1 MRQARIDD
9 NSPAGNL
16 MAEALL
22 NIEGVEVRR
31 GMGVVLSAFDLTL
44 ASGEILVL
52 HGANGAGK
60 STVIE
65 TAAGLLPLEQ
75 GSVAHHQKM
84 TSHADGRRIKPTSP
98 FGLTLQTNGVIGSE
112 RVHSHLTAVAE
123 LSDASLELNP
133 LLEAYGLQHR
143 AHDRVAHLSG
153 GQARKVAVLAGLM
166 PAMLATSPCL
176 VLLDEPDSGLDE
188 AAIDSL
194 CEHVTTLAAAGHGF
208 LIATHNPRLLSIA
221 THLHDLN
228 TKTKHNSV
236 SDEPWV
242 PLGTPAPSK
251 WLLVRTGHRY
261 SRSTSAGFARNGLAA
276 LMVLGC
282 VLALGDPSV
291 LPKGLWVTG
300 GVLAPAF
307 AAGLAGDPT
316 THLMRE
322 GRANDWWRA
331 QAQRT
336 PNALGL
342 GLGIGAWTTALSSVL
357 FLGGLDLCLIAAGAV
372 IGELTMASVR
382 ALYNSTHRLSRPN
395 AVFIRLLL
403 PAFILPWALIVSWVS
418 NW

>member
-1 MRQARIDD
+1 
-9 NSPAGNL
+9 

>member
-1 MRQARIDD
+1 MGQARIDD
-9 NSPAGNL
+9 NSPVGNL

-44 ASGEILVL
+44 DSGEILIL

-75 GSVAHHQKM
+75 GSVAHHGKL

-98 FGLTLQTNGVIGSE
+98 FGLTLQSNGVIGSE

-123 LSDASLELNP
+123 LSSVALELNP
-133 LLEAYGLQHR
+133 LLAAYGLQHR
-143 AHDRVAHLSG
+143 AQDRIAHLSG

-166 PAMLATSPCL
+166 PAMLATSPC
-176 VLLDEPDSGLDE
+176 VIMLDEPDSGLDE

-194 CEHVTTLAAAGHGF
+194 CEHVTTLAAAGHAF

-221 THLHDLN
+221 THLHDLT
-228 TKTKHNSV
+228 TKTVHESV
-236 SDEPWV
+236 NVEPWV
-242 PLGTPAPSK
+242 PLGTPTASN
-251 WLLVRTGHRY
+251 WLLARTGHRY
-261 SRSTSAGFARNGLAA
+261 SRSTRAGLARNGLAA

-282 VLALGDPSV
+282 VLALGDPSA
-291 LPKGLWVTG
+291 LPNGLWVTG

-331 QAQRT
+331 QAQKT
-336 PNALGL
+336 PTAMGL
-342 GLGIGAWTTALSSVL
+342 GLGTGAWSTALASVL
-357 FLGGLDLCLIAAGAV
+357 FLGSLDLYLIAAGAV
-372 IGELTMASVR
+372 IGEMTMASVR
-382 ALYNSTHRLSRPN
+382 MLHNSTHRLSRPN

-403 PAFILPWALIVSWVS
+403 PIFILPWALVVSWAS